1 MRNRNNNPGRET
13 LAFSVFRVGVGVAAV
28 VLLVALFPRVSGLG
42 SGAVYVATWITL
54 LHLCVGEYVL
64 VRFLHARSRVQH
76 ALDLMAAVFVL
87 GAVLSFPSTA
97 LWCAFLGG
105 VFAIAVTKYLLVERS
120 AQQEE
125 LARYAR
131 EKVRWESPAV
141 VGFAILAVVLD
152 QLPEGSTASV
162 VVEIA
167 LLVASALFA
176 VWMIGIRHIYRSLA
190 RQAADRDAP
199 GERNTAEGQS

>member
-1 MRNRNNNPGRET
+1 
-13 LAFSVFRVGVGVAAV
+13 
-28 VLLVALFPRVSGLG
+28 
-42 SGAVYVATWITL
+42 
-54 LHLCVGEYVL
+54 
-64 VRFLHARSRVQH
+64 
-76 ALDLMAAVFVL
+76 VL
-87 GAVLSFPSTA
+87 GAVLTFASAA
-97 LWCAFLGG
+97 LWCAFFAG

-176 VWMIGIRHIYRSLA
+176 VWMIGIRHIYRSVA
-190 RQAADRDAP
+190 RQATDRDAP